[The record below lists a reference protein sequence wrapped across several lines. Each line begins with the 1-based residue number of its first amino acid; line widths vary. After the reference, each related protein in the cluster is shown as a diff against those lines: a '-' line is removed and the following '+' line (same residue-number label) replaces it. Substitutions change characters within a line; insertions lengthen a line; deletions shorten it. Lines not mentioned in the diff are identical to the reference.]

1 MAPRKKKEKKKKWE
15 MILKKNYNVPGKSGA
30 FYSAR
35 KLKRMLFDDHKL
47 RVSEE
52 EIQKWLEGD
61 LSYSIH
67 KPRRKIF
74 PRNPIIATHIDNNWQ
89 GDVAVM
95 TKYKKLNK
103 GYAYFLLVIDV
114 VSRFIWGEPMK
125 TKEGP
130 ETKKAFETILKTA
143 FPRHPEKL
151 QTDDG
156 REFFNKNFSD
166 LMKKNNI
173 NHYSTESDQKAAIA
187 ERAIKTIKE
196 LINKLFTSKQS
207 HDWVTD
213 FQDLITTYNNT
224 YHSTIKMKPSEV
236 TKKIRKR
243 F

>member
-1 MAPRKKKEKKKKWE
+1 
-15 MILKKNYNVPGKSGA
+15 
-30 FYSAR
+30 
-35 KLKRMLFDDHKL
+35 
-47 RVSEE
+47 
-52 EIQKWLEGD
+52 
-61 LSYSIH
+61 
-67 KPRRKIF
+67 
-74 PRNPIIATHIDNNWQ
+74 
-89 GDVAVM
+89 M

-236 TKKIRKR
+236 TKKSERGFENLIWFHMGKRQYKIFSSKKTEVQYWRPRKIVESNKCIQKR
-243 F
+243 L